1 MWPLRFDGT
10 LDQGIN
16 HAALDCDCHSD
27 RDHEDPRAISC
38 WPGLLVHGQRRAY
51 GLRNAL
57 LAALPDFGGW
67 RRLVTGCSA
76 RGRWRGLI
84 ILVPWSRDTWK
95 GRPFLI
101 PSRGKQTRRV
111 PQAGVLSLGLGFSSA
126 FMVFCWAR
134 HSPEWRLATRQ
145 SGDWR
150 SRARANFQ
158 PGNNP
163 PCNPRCPA
171 KIIYC
176 IRKNRVWRIAL
187 KLSIAISTMCLKPIF
202 LLGAAALFLALPLA
216 AQDMPGPIT
225 TAPKAKP
232 APATPPSSDPAQ
244 EPPPPQRLHSP
255 GDNPITNDPPSQP
268 VAEIIKRFAERETEF
283 RIERDNYTYTQAF
296 AIQTIDDDGRPDGE
310 YRMVSDIIF
319 TPDGK
324 RFEKVKFAPPDTLR
338 RISLSQQDLEDVR
351 NVQPFVL
358 TTTELPKYNVT
369 YVGRQQVD
377 ELSTYVFDVAPKTIE
392 KNQRY
397 FQGRVWVD
405 DKDLQIVMTDGKAV
419 PDIITKNNENVFP
432 RFRTYRQNIEKGY
445 WFPVFTRADDYL
457 HFRIIGD
464 VHIRMTVKYS
474 NYKRY
479 GSTVKMGEAKEIKE
493 EQNAPK

>member
-1 MWPLRFDGT
+1 
-10 LDQGIN
+10 
-16 HAALDCDCHSD
+16 
-27 RDHEDPRAISC
+27 
-38 WPGLLVHGQRRAY
+38 
-51 GLRNAL
+51 
-57 LAALPDFGGW
+57 
-67 RRLVTGCSA
+67 
-76 RGRWRGLI
+76 
-84 ILVPWSRDTWK
+84 
-95 GRPFLI
+95 
-101 PSRGKQTRRV
+101 
-111 PQAGVLSLGLGFSSA
+111 
-126 FMVFCWAR
+126 
-134 HSPEWRLATRQ
+134 
-145 SGDWR
+145 
-150 SRARANFQ
+150 
-158 PGNNP
+158 
-163 PCNPRCPA
+163 
-171 KIIYC
+171 
-176 IRKNRVWRIAL
+176 L
-187 KLSIAISTMCLKPIF
+187 KLSNAIRTLCLKPFI
-202 LLGAAALFLALPLA
+202 LLGVAALFLALPAA
-216 AQDMPGPIT
+216 AQDMPGPMPT
-225 TAPKAKP
+225 QPRAKS
-232 APATPPSSDPAQ
+232 APANSPSSDPAQ

-268 VAEIIKRFAERETEF
+268 VAEVIKRFAERESEF

-319 TPDGK
+319 TPDSK
-324 RFEKVKFAPPDTLR
+324 RFEKVKFAPPDTLQ
-338 RISLSQQDLEDVR
+338 RISLSQQDLDDVR

-457 HFRIIGD
+457 HFRSGD

-479 GSTVKMGEAKEIKE
+479 GSTVKMGEAKEIK
-493 EQNAPK
+493 NP

>member
-1 MWPLRFDGT
+1 VPETVYSPGSLCPFPGAAGRRAGFSGPDDHGP
-10 LDQGIN
+10 QGQ
-16 HAALDCDCHSD
+16 ARTGQSPQF
-27 RDHEDPRAISC
+27 RPRA
-38 WPGLLVHGQRRAY
+38 G
-51 GLRNAL
+51 
-57 LAALPDFGGW
+57 
-67 RRLVTGCSA
+67 
-76 RGRWRGLI
+76 
-84 ILVPWSRDTWK
+84 
-95 GRPFLI
+95 
-101 PSRGKQTRRV
+101 
-111 PQAGVLSLGLGFSSA
+111 
-126 FMVFCWAR
+126 
-134 HSPEWRLATRQ
+134 
-145 SGDWR
+145 
-150 SRARANFQ
+150 
-158 PGNNP
+158 
-163 PCNPRCPA
+163 
-171 KIIYC
+171 
-176 IRKNRVWRIAL
+176 
-187 KLSIAISTMCLKPIF
+187 
-202 LLGAAALFLALPLA
+202 
-216 AQDMPGPIT
+216 
-225 TAPKAKP
+225 
-232 APATPPSSDPAQ
+232 APATPA
-244 EPPPPQRLHSP
+244 LHSP

-268 VAEIIKRFAERETEF
+268 VEEIIKRFAARETEF

-296 AIQTIDDDGRPDGE
+296 AIQTIDDDDRPDGE

-338 RISLSQQDLEDVR
+338 RIMLSQQDLEDVR

-358 TTTELPKYNVT
+358 TSTELPKYNVT

-457 HFRIIGD
+457 HFRSGD

-493 EQNAPK
+493 EQNTPK